1 MTEKNNTELES
12 KTYKNDLE
20 NENLTKKPTGEQPV
34 ENKMGTMKISK
45 LILNISIPIMISM
58 LVQALYNIVD
68 SIFVARLSVNALTAV
83 SLAFPVQN
91 LMIAVGTGIGVG
103 VNACLSMALG
113 GKKFTRVNK
122 IAMQGILL
130 GAIGYSIF
138 FIFGLVGTKYFMRFQ
153 TSDPDIIR
161 YGSSYMKVCTMFCF
175 GVFMQVLFE
184 RLLQS
189 TGKSIYSM
197 CSQGIGAI
205 INIILD
211 PMFIFGFGII
221 PRMEVAGAAIATVI
235 GQIVAAFIALYFN
248 LRKNKEIKFNIK
260 NIKPDFNIIFKIL
273 SIGVPS
279 MLMVSIFS
287 ITVFSLNYIL
297 GTFTLTAIALLGVY
311 FKIQSIIFMPIFG
324 LNNGLVPIVAYNY
337 GAKKKERIYKAIK
350 MATIYSVSIMMFG
363 FVIFQTM
370 PAKLLFL
377 FNASEEMVKIGI
389 PAFRTISL
397 SFILAGFCVI
407 SMGVF
412 QALGKG
418 MYSLI
423 AAILRQLIFLV
434 PAAYILSL
442 FGNLNLVWFAFPIA
456 EIATLLIVIFL
467 LKKIFKRLENL

>member
-1 MTEKNNTELES
+1 MTEKNNTEFES
-12 KTYKNDLE
+12 KKYKNDSE
-20 NENLTKKPTGEQPV
+20 SENLKKKTTTEQPV

-68 SIFVARLSVNALTAV
+68 SIFVARLSINALTAV
-83 SLAFPVQN
+83 SLAFPIQN
-91 LMIAVGTGIGVG
+91 LMIAVGIGVGVG

-113 GKKFTRVNK
+113 GKKFVRVNK
-122 IAMQGILL
+122 IAMQGVFL
-130 GAIGYSIF
+130 GAVGCLIF
-138 FIFGLVGTKYFMRFQ
+138 FIFGLFGTKYFMSFQ
-153 TSDPDIIR
+153 TSNPEIIR

-189 TGKSIYSM
+189 TGKSFYSM
-197 CSQGIGAI
+197 FSQGIGAI

-221 PRMEVAGAAIATVI
+221 PRMEVAGAAVATVI

-248 LRKNKEIKFNIK
+248 LRKNKEIKFDIK

-287 ITVFSLNYIL
+287 ITLFSLNYIL
-297 GTFTLTAIALLGVY
+297 STFTLTAVALLGVY

-337 GAKKKERIYKAIK
+337 GAKNKERIRQAIK
-350 MATIYSVSIMMFG
+350 TATIYAVSIMMFG
-363 FVIFQTM
+363 LFIFQTM
-370 PAKLLFL
+370 PVKLLFL
-377 FNASEEMVKIGI
+377 FNASEEMIKIGI

-397 SFILAGFCVI
+397 SFVFAGFCVI

-418 MYSLI
+418 IYSLI
-423 AAILRQLIFLV
+423 SAILRQLIFLV
-434 PAAYILSL
+434 PVAYILSL
-442 FGNLNLVWFAFPIA
+442 FRNLNIVWLAFPIA
-456 EIATLLIVIFL
+456 EIATLIPAINL
-467 LKKIFKRLENL
+467 LKRKFKKLENL